1 MTNVYKIA
9 FDAHSSIYGD
19 GKVNYYIFDAI
30 VLTDG
35 SNTQVIKTDF
45 DPTKIFNP
53 ATFVP
58 SPIYVVSENQG
69 RVYNG
74 QKFVKYTFPNESD
87 ELHEDDS
94 IYLPFTDKPQ
104 TINLNLEKIKLK
116 ALMYN
121 GNIIKNIT
129 FGDTSENNTHIVF
142 NDTIVLK
149 AVLKAPINNTRQYK
163 FNWIEDQGW
172 TSDNRLFNSYFVD
185 SHYKLIGSPLQ
196 LIPYNKDSGLIL
208 KATEQYNPTVG
219 DYDFIILDDQ
229 FNFQTWTQKL
239 ILQPAPIYPQD
250 IDGKAKQTTAIT
262 VLDEWLSP
270 QNPKEV
276 VTKDQLGY
284 VLVPLDVS
292 VPDNVSDLIVNV
304 NKEYTHTFY
313 WDPRP
318 SYDPDKYDKRSL
330 VTDGII
336 YPLNDTFYINFL
348 NSPYFSIPLNGVTFD
363 DPTDREKH
371 ENDTIDIEILLNN
384 VVIST
389 QTVNVSDPVLQPI
402 DVITFNKNHDVAE
415 KATIDLQTNSLYYS
429 IERTNRVFP
438 GGWGDSNEDDFYITY
453 NPYPTELSGYRTNE
467 KTLEK
472 TVPVVGS
479 YVAVNNIDKN
489 IPVLSIQSIDF
500 ITGDIILSNN
510 STRKLTD

>member
-1 MTNVYKIA
+1 MANVYKIA
-9 FDAHSSIYGD
+9 FDIYSGVVGD
-19 GKVNYYIFDAI
+19 NKVNYYIFDAVMI
-30 VLTDG
+30 TDG
-35 SNTQVIKTDF
+35 SNTQVIKTSF
-45 DPTKIFNP
+45 NPTKIAVNP
-53 ATFVP
+53 ITFVP
-58 SPIYVVSENQG
+58 PENDDPS
-69 RVYNG
+69 YMEKNLHNG
-74 QKFVKYTFPNESD
+74 QNPVKYTFPNEND
-87 ELHEDDS
+87 ELYEDNS
-94 IYLPFTDKPQ
+94 LYLPFTDKPQ

-129 FGDTSENNTHIVF
+129 LGDSSDNKHRVF
-142 NDTIVLK
+142 NDTIVLEFG
-149 AVLKAPINNTRQYK
+149 LKAPINKTRQYK
-163 FNWIEDQGW
+163 FDWIEDQGW
-172 TSDNRLFNSYFVD
+172 TIDNPLFRQATLSD
-185 SHYKLIGSPLQ
+185 KLIGSPLQ
-196 LIPYNKDSGLIL
+196 LIPYNKDNGLIL

-219 DYDFIILDDQ
+219 YYDLTMVDDQ
-229 FNFQTWTQKL
+229 NNHHTWKA
-239 ILQPAPIYPQD
+239 ILEPTPIYPRD
-250 IDGKAKQTTAIT
+250 VNNDEKQTDAIT

-276 VTKDQLGY
+276 VTKNQLGY
-284 VLVPLDVS
+284 VLAPLDVS
-292 VPDNVSDLIVNV
+292 VPDNVSDLIANV

-318 SYDPDKYDKRSL
+318 VYDPDKYDKRSL

-336 YPLNDTFYINFL
+336 YPLDDTFYINFL
-348 NSPYFSIPLNGVTFD
+348 NSPYFSIPLEGVTFD

-371 ENDTIDIEILLNN
+371 ENDTIDIEIILNN
-384 VVIST
+384 VVVST
-389 QTVNVSDPVLQPI
+389 QTVNVSNPVLQPI
-402 DVITFNKNHDVAE
+402 DALTFNKNHDVAE
-415 KATIDLQTNSLYYS
+415 KSTIDLQTNSLYYS
-429 IERTNRVFP
+429 IERYKHVMP
-438 GGWGDSNEDDFYITY
+438 GGWDDPNEDNFQITY
-453 NPYPTELSGYRTNE
+453 NPYPVELSGYHVNE

>member
-1 MTNVYKIA
+1 MANVFKIA
-9 FDAHSSIYGD
+9 FDEDSNIYGD
-19 GKVNYYIFDAI
+19 SKVNYYIFDAI
-30 VLTDG
+30 ILTDG
-35 SNTQVIKTDF
+35 SKTQVIKTSF
-45 DPTKIFNP
+45 NPTKIAVNPLYVTSNKNLHNGQKTIEYKFPEEEYQDNP
-53 ATFVP
+53 AT
-58 SPIYVVSENQG
+58 IN
-69 RVYNG
+69 
-74 QKFVKYTFPNESD
+74 
-87 ELHEDDS
+87 
-94 IYLPFTDKPQ
+94 YLPFTDKPQ
-104 TINLNLEKIKLK
+104 TINLDLEKLKLK

-129 FGDTSENNTHIVF
+129 FEDTSENNAHRVV
-142 NDTIVLK
+142 NDTIVLE
-149 AVLKAPINNTRQYK
+149 VYLKAPINSTRQYK
-163 FNWIEDQGW
+163 FDWIEDQGW
-172 TSDNRLFNSYFVD
+172 TIDNPLFNESATE
-185 SHYKLIGSPLQ
+185 SRKLIGSPLK
-196 LIPYNKDSGLIL
+196 LIPYNKDTGFIL

-219 DYDFIILDDQ
+219 DYDLTT
-229 FNFQTWTQKL
+229 NT
-239 ILQPAPIYPQD
+239 LQPTPIYPRTRND
-250 IDGKAKQTTAIT
+250 YIKQTDAIT

-270 QNPKEV
+270 QNQKEV

-292 VPDNVSDLIVNV
+292 VPDNVSDLISNV

-318 SYDPDKYDKRSL
+318 AYDPDKYDKRSL

-336 YPLNDTFYINFL
+336 YPLSDTFYINFL
-348 NSPYFSIPLNGVTFD
+348 NSPYFSIPLDGVTFD

-371 ENDTIDIEILLNN
+371 ENDTIDIEVLLNN
-384 VVIST
+384 VVVST
-389 QTVNVSDPVLQPI
+389 QTVNVSNPVLQPI
-402 DVITFNKNHDVAE
+402 DALTFNKNHDVAD
-415 KATIDLQTNSLYYS
+415 KSTIDLQTTSLYYS
-429 IERTNRVFP
+429 IERSKHVFP
-438 GGWGDSNEDDFYITY
+438 GGWDDPNEDSFRIVY
-453 NPYPTELSGYRTNE
+453 NPYPAELSGYRTNE

>member
-1 MTNVYKIA
+1 MTNTFKVA
-9 FDAHSSIYGD
+9 FDVDSSLYGD
-19 GKVNYYIFDAI
+19 SKVNYYIFDGI
-30 VLTDG
+30 ILTDG

-45 DPTKIFNP
+45 NPTKIAVNP
-53 ATFVP
+53 L
-58 SPIYVVSENQG
+58 YVTSNK
-69 RVYNG
+69 NLHND
-74 QKFVKYTFPNESD
+74 QKTIEYKFPEEEYQDNPPT
-87 ELHEDDS
+87 
-94 IYLPFTDKPQ
+94 INYLPFTDKPQ
-104 TINLNLEKIKLK
+104 TINLDLEKLKLK

-129 FGDTSENNTHIVF
+129 FEDTSENNTHRVV
-142 NDTIVLK
+142 NDTIVLE
-149 AVLKAPINNTRQYK
+149 VYLKAPINNTRQYH
-163 FNWIEDQGW
+163 FDWIEDQGW
-172 TSDNRLFNSYFVD
+172 TIDNPLFNESDVN
-185 SHYKLIGSPLQ
+185 SHHKLIGSPLQ
-196 LIPYNKDSGLIL
+196 LIPYNKDTGLIL

-219 DYDFIILDDQ
+219 DYDLTT
-229 FNFQTWTQKL
+229 NT
-239 ILQPAPIYPQD
+239 LQPTPIYPRD
-250 IDGKAKQTTAIT
+250 VNNDEKKTTDIT

-270 QNPKEV
+270 QNPNEI

-284 VLVPLDVS
+284 VLTPLDVS
-292 VPDNVSDLIVNV
+292 VPDNISDLITNV

-348 NSPYFSIPLNGVTFD
+348 NSPYFSIPLDGVLFD
-363 DPTDREKH
+363 DSADREKH

-389 QTVNVSDPVLQPI
+389 QTVNVSNPVLQPI
-402 DVITFNKNHDVAE
+402 DVLTFNKNHDVVD

-429 IERTNRVFP
+429 IERIKKVFP
-438 GGWGDSNEDDFYITY
+438 GGWDDPNEDNFQITY
-453 NPYPTELSGYRTNE
+453 NPYPAELSGYRANE